1 MEGSV
6 ARFSCAVTSS
16 PPATITWELNQSTL
30 PLQTDR
36 YLPTCLHIVSNSLFF
51 YDMSKIAAAPKLCCF
66 PVMNSLN
73 CMLLWSVPRITVLPN
88 GVLQIHHVQLDD
100 AGQYRCV
107 ATNIGSHLKSREATL
122 TVTEGKETTLTGLRE
137 HRRGTAVAHHFV

>member
-1 MEGSV
+1 MVVTEGSV

-36 YLPTCLHIVSNSLFF
+36 YLPTCSYINHLSLTCVCNLV
-51 YDMSKIAAAPKLCCF
+51 AAPKFCCCSNIVPSCLTLVLPF
-66 PVMNSLN
+66 Y
-73 CMLLWSVPRITVLPN
+73 VPRITVLPN
-88 GVLQIHHVQLDD
+88 GVLQIHHVQLED

-107 ATNIGSHLKSREATL
+107 ATNIGSRLKSREATL
-122 TVTEGKETTLTGLRE
+122 TVNQGTETAFTG
-137 HRRGTAVAHHFV
+137 FYK